1 MGLRLPAGVNDGETF
16 WDLLVNGRDARAQ
29 IPASRYAV
37 EGFDGSLNGQGTIPM
52 QHGYF
57 LENDISCLDNS
68 FFSMSKSEL
77 ERCDPQERQLL
88 EVVRECLEDAGEVNY
103 RGQRIGCYIGAFS
116 DDWRDTARKDPQH
129 MGTYTMAGYIDIM
142 LANRISY
149 EYDLRGPSLV
159 VKTGCSS
166 SLVAL
171 HQAIQELQSET
182 ISAAIVGGT
191 SILMDPDTMS
201 MMFAEG
207 ILSPDASCKTFDAS
221 ADGYARAEGI
231 IAILIKPLKDALR
244 DGNPV
249 QAVIRA
255 TGSNHDGRS
264 QGLLAPRGEIQE
276 VLMREV
282 YERAKLNPR
291 STAFV
296 ECHGTGTAT
305 GDPIEAQAVGNVFG
319 DRELYI
325 GSVKPN
331 VGHSEGY
338 SGLSS
343 LIKAVL
349 ALKNHTIP
357 PNIKFSQ
364 PNPKIP
370 FAEKSLIVPIH
381 PTPFPKT
388 KAERIS
394 INSFGIGGSNAH
406 VILDSVAQYLHDT
419 SKASSSY
426 SKDPCPSANDTGD
439 SNGGDMPSGLE
450 ILLFSANTSASL
462 QRQMQSYHQY
472 IIKHPDDV
480 ADVAYTLALRRERLP
495 HRSFTLVHGG
505 SVVEDSGLIKS
516 PSPSPQITFVFTGQ
530 GAQWPGMGRE
540 LIMTNQAF
548 RQDIIRMDEV
558 LHGLKKPPT
567 WSIIEELMKPETTS
581 RIHCAELAQPL
592 CTALQ
597 IALVRQFQRLHVV
610 PAAVVGHSSGEIAAA
625 YAAGYISLEYA
636 ITVAYYRGLV
646 TTHGK
651 AARKGGMM
659 AAVGMGAGDISPF
672 LQPGVCIACENSPTS
687 TTISGDREAV
697 HAVLT
702 SVEKEHPDVLA
713 RPLKVDIAY
722 HSHHMSFISNEY
734 RDLIDAEDNLPTAGS
749 KTESVKALFIS
760 SVTANPVDEQEDFTS
775 AYWVNNL
782 ISPVRFNDAV
792 SRLLVRNTLPV
803 TTILQIWAAK
813 QQQHTY
819 VPSQVRGENS
829 VRSFLVA
836 AGRLYQESVPVS
848 LEALFPGDRKVL
860 AGLPRYPWD
869 YGNGSI
875 WYESRLSRAWRMRK
889 YTHHCLLGIR
899 TVESPD
905 TIPQWRNV
913 LHLEQV
919 PWISNHK
926 VYKDIVFPFAC
937 YVAMVGETV
946 RQITGCE
953 TGYHL
958 RHVMARN
965 ALIMTDTKPIE
976 LVTTLRRYKLTD
988 ADHSDWFDFSI
999 VSYNGPTWTTHCE
1012 EQAMSVHQIGTPTRA
1027 FPCTMDKLPR
1037 HVAKSRFYDAMA
1049 RVGFGYGPE
1058 FQPLGDI
1065 SSSVSDNIAEA
1076 RIALSGTQSSQAFP
1090 MHPASID
1097 GCIQLAACVANV
1109 NGQCR
1114 NISSPLM
1121 PVRIETIQVLQGMKE
1136 MRARARWNKQSNIV
1150 ECVTAE
1156 NSLVLRISGIQTKT
1170 LEQDVLNQLVT
1181 TDVHAAARLQ
1191 WLPDFDFIDVSK
1203 SIEPP
1208 VCNREG
1214 RRLQEKLCLLCILES
1229 ADKLTGLNLCQPHF
1243 SKYRDWLHL
1252 QIGKARVGEYQLVEQ
1267 ASYYVAL
1274 PPAQRRKC
1282 LETTFERLLGF
1293 PGKHGVAICIKHVL
1307 MSDNALFEMY
1317 SSDNLT
1323 YGKFVR
1329 LLSHTRP
1336 NLRILEVGAG
1346 TGATTD
1352 LLLRHISDGS
1362 SLPFYS
1368 QYMFT
1373 DISAG
1378 FFSQARERFAYA
1390 ANMDFQVLDISKE
1403 PLAQGFAAASY
1414 DLILAGNVVHATP
1427 YLVKTLRNLK
1437 SLLKP
1442 DGILVLT
1449 EFGNF
1454 SGWWLGQDDDRFW
1467 EPYVSEERWAESL
1480 QAAGFTSLEAVVADD
1495 EKPYQQCVAMVSRP
1509 CTTEVAKPEKSVT
1522 LVCQYPREGVS
1533 WSIASTLRN
1542 EGWIVTECKMG
1553 ERLPLLGQDIIACV
1567 DLETPVFG
1575 QDMTE
1580 ESFSAFQDL
1589 VRHLS
1594 TERILWLTPRY
1605 QIQCQVP
1612 NGAQTLGVTRALRAE
1627 LDLNFFTLEID
1638 YQRELQAGQLV
1649 VKLFNKVRR
1658 SHDVEILNSDKEFVV
1673 SNGVIHIGRYSPFG
1687 LTEEMKITDVFDPL
1701 KSSKSLHISKIGTLN
1716 SLEWH
1721 DKPMAT
1727 TLDDDAVEIEVHA
1740 AGLNFHDLLLAM
1752 GTIPPQ
1758 ASDRGISLGIEAT
1771 GVVQHVGPQVRSL
1784 HAGDRVMVLASTG
1797 TLSTRVV
1804 APAALTIRIPDTM
1817 SLNAAAAAPACF
1829 TTVLIALLDVGR
1841 LQREQSVLVHSACGG
1856 VGLAALQ
1863 VCQMVGANVFAT
1875 VGSEEKIDY
1884 LMKSH
1889 RVPREHIFS
1898 SRDASF
1904 LDGVIRE
1911 TGGRGA
1917 DLVLNSLSG
1926 ELLHKSWACVAEFG
1940 TMIELGKRDIL
1951 GAGRLDMAPFL
1962 ANRSYAAV
1970 DIHQFIRERPERVGQ
1985 ALSQYLNMY
1994 NEGQLQLIEPI
2005 SYFDA
2010 GAVEQAFRYLQNRDH
2025 IGKVVVT
2032 IPRDFSQITS
2042 VSHTRPITLD
2052 PHATYLLV
2060 GGSKGLGASIATW
2073 LVEQGARNLTFLSR
2087 SAGLGS
2093 ESKTLFAEL
2102 KAMGC
2107 AVSAVAGSVDD
2118 LEDVQAAISSS
2129 GKLVKGVFQLAM
2141 VLSDTRF
2148 LDMKWPQWQAA
2159 TRPKVQGTWN
2169 LHHGLVDH
2177 PLDFFWMASSV
2188 AACVEQSGQGNY
2200 SAGCAF
2206 LEAFCQYRHTL
2217 GLPATVLNI
2226 CHIDDA
2232 GYLTNHPSMRKRMK
2246 AQGAYFLG
2254 EKQLLD
2260 FVRHNLLN
2268 PTSSS
2273 TAKSGKLIGSNNPLS
2288 LWENHGQV
2296 VMGLK
2301 SELHLEDPDSRIT
2314 WRRDRR
2320 MSRYHNARLHRDI
2333 SGLEDKRQE
2342 KAVLRFL
2349 AEILATT
2356 QDDAAAAKKLL
2367 QQPEN
2372 VTFVAREVFKK
2383 ICEFKMEPVGDDG
2396 EIDTSWT
2403 LDQMGLDSLMATE
2416 LRSWIRHVF
2425 GVTISVLEIMGSG
2438 SMLQLGDFLTTR
2450 IAEKL
2455 A

>member
-1 MGLRLPAGVNDGETF
+1 
-16 WDLLVNGRDARAQ
+16 
-29 IPASRYAV
+29 
-37 EGFDGSLNGQGTIPM
+37 
-52 QHGYF
+52 
-57 LENDISCLDNS
+57 
-68 FFSMSKSEL
+68 
-77 ERCDPQERQLL
+77 
-88 EVVRECLEDAGEVNY
+88 
-103 RGQRIGCYIGAFS
+103 
-116 DDWRDTARKDPQH
+116 
-129 MGTYTMAGYIDIM
+129 
-142 LANRISY
+142 
-149 EYDLRGPSLV
+149 
-159 VKTGCSS
+159 
-166 SLVAL
+166 
-171 HQAIQELQSET
+171 
-182 ISAAIVGGT
+182 
-191 SILMDPDTMS
+191 MDPDAMS

-207 ILSPDASCKTFDAS
+207 VLSPDASCKTFDAS

-255 TGSNHDGRS
+255 TGSNDDGRS

-276 VLMREV
+276 VLMRDV
-282 YERAKLNPR
+282 YERAKLDPR

-296 ECHGTGTAT
+296 ECHGIGTAT

-319 DRELYI
+319 DSELYI

-331 VGHSEGY
+331 VGHSEGC

-370 FAEKSLIVPIH
+370 FAEKGLIVPIH
-381 PTPFPKT
+381 PTPFPNT

-394 INSFGIGGSNAH
+394 INSYGIGGSNAH
-406 VILDSVAQYLHDT
+406 AIVDSVAQYLHDT

-439 SNGGDMPSGLE
+439 SNGGDIPSDLE

-472 IIKHPDDV
+472 IIEHPDNT
-480 ADVAYTLALRRERLP
+480 ANVAYTLALRRERLP
-495 HRSFTLVHGG
+495 HRSFALVHGG
-505 SVVEDSGLIKS
+505 SVVEDSSLVKS
-516 PSPSPQITFVFTGQ
+516 ASPSPQITFVFTGQ

-558 LHGLKKPPT
+558 LHSLKKPPT
-567 WSIIEELMKPETTS
+567 WSIVEELMKPEATS

-592 CTALQ
+592 CTTLQ

-610 PAAVVGHSSGEIAAA
+610 PAAVVGHSSGEIAAV

-651 AARKGGMM
+651 GARKGGMM
-659 AAVGMGAGDISPF
+659 AAVGLGAGQTSPF
-672 LQPGVCIACENSPTS
+672 LQPGVCIACKNSPTS

-702 SVEKEHPDVLA
+702 SVEKVHPDVLA

-722 HSHHMSFISNEY
+722 HSHHMNFISNEY
-734 RDLIDAEDNLPTAGS
+734 RDLIDAEDNLPTAACE
-749 KTESVKALFIS
+749 TEGVKALFIS
-760 SVTANPVDEQEDFTS
+760 SVTANVIGEQEEFTP
-775 AYWVNNL
+775 AYWVKNL

-792 SRLLVRNTLPV
+792 SRLLIRNTLPV
-803 TTILQIWAAK
+803 TTILLEIGPHSALGGILRQICAAK

-819 VPSQVRGENS
+819 VPSQVRGQNS
-829 VRSFLVA
+829 VQSFLVA
-836 AGRLYQESVPVS
+836 IGRLYQESVPVS
-848 LEALFPGDRKVL
+848 PEALFPGNRKVL
-860 AGLPRYPWD
+860 PGLPRYPWD
-869 YGNGSI
+869 YGNGSV
-875 WYESRLSRAWRMRK
+875 WYESRLSSAWRMRK
-889 YTHHCLLGIR
+889 YPSHCLLGVRI
-899 TVESPD
+899 VESPD
-905 TIPQWRNV
+905 TMPQWRNV

-919 PWISNHK
+919 PWIGDHK
-926 VYKDIVFPFAC
+926 LYKDIVFPFAC
-937 YVAMVGETV
+937 YVAMVGEAV

-958 RHVMARN
+958 RHVMVRS
-965 ALIMTDTKPIE
+965 ALIMTDTKPLE
-976 LVTTLRRYKLTD
+976 LVTTLHRYKLTES
-988 ADHSDWFDFSI
+988 DHSDWFNFTI
-999 VSYNGPTWTTHCE
+999 VSYSGSTWITHCE
-1012 EQAMSVHQIGTPTRA
+1012 GQATSLKQIGTRTRTRA
-1027 FPCTMDKLPR
+1027 LLPWTMDGLPR
-1037 HVAKSRFYDAMA
+1037 HVVKSRFYDAMA
-1049 RVGFGYGPE
+1049 RVGFNYGPE
-1058 FQPLGDI
+1058 FQPLDDI
-1065 SSSVSDNIAEA
+1065 SSSVSENIAEA
-1076 RIALSGTQSSQAFP
+1076 RIALSDTQSNQAFA
-1090 MHPASID
+1090 MHPVSID
-1097 GCIQLAACVANV
+1097 GCIQLAGCVASV

-1114 NISSPLM
+1114 NFSNPPM
-1121 PVRIETIQVLQGMKE
+1121 PVRIETVQVLKSTKE
-1136 MRARARWNKQSNIV
+1136 MHARARWNKQSNIV
-1150 ECVTAE
+1150 ECMTAE
-1156 NSLVLRISGIQTKT
+1156 NSLALRISGIQTT
-1170 LEQDVLNQLVT
+1170 ALEGDVSNQLVT
-1181 TDVHAAARLQ
+1181 ADVHAAARLQ

-1203 SIEPP
+1203 YIEPP
-1208 VCNREG
+1208 ISNREE

-1229 ADKLTGLNLCQPHF
+1229 ADKLTGLDPCQPHF

-1252 QIGKARVGEYQLVEQ
+1252 QIRNARVGEYRSVEQ

-1282 LETTFERLLGF
+1282 LETTFERLLEF
-1293 PGKHGVAICIKHVL
+1293 PGKHPISICIKRICDHADSIFTGQRETIDIL
-1307 MSDNALFEMY
+1307 MSGNALFEMY
-1317 SSDNLT
+1317 SSDSFMC
-1323 YGKFVR
+1323 GKFVR
-1329 LLSHTRP
+1329 LLCHKRP

-1346 TGATTD
+1346 TGATTELILRD
-1352 LLLRHISDGS
+1352 LTDGS

-1378 FFSQARERFAYA
+1378 FFSQARERFPYA
-1390 ANMDFQVLDISKE
+1390 ANIDFQVLDISKE
-1403 PLAQGFAAASY
+1403 PLAQGFAAESY
-1414 DLILAGNVVHATP
+1414 DLILAANVIHATP
-1427 YLVKTLRNLK
+1427 YLVETLGNLK

-1442 DGILVLT
+1442 DGILVFT
-1449 EFGNF
+1449 EVCTVNQVPNYIMGNF

-1467 EPYVSEERWAESL
+1467 EPYVSEKRWAESL
-1480 QAAGFTSLEAVVADD
+1480 QAAGFTGVEVVVADD
-1495 EKPYQQCVAMVSRP
+1495 EKPHQRYAAMVSRP
-1509 CTTEVAKPEKSVT
+1509 CITKDAKLEKRVT

-1533 WSIASTLRN
+1533 LSIASTLRN
-1542 EGWIVTECKMG
+1542 EGWVVTECKMG
-1553 ERLPLLGQDIIACV
+1553 EQLPPLGQDIIACV
-1567 DLETPVFG
+1567 GLETPFFDR
-1575 QDMTE
+1575 DMTE
-1580 ESFSAFQDL
+1580 ESFSAFQNL
-1589 VRHLS
+1589 IRHLS
-1594 TERILWLTPRY
+1594 TERILWLTPRF
-1605 QIQCQVP
+1605 QIQCEAP
-1612 NGAQTLGVTRALRAE
+1612 NGAQTLGVARSLRAE
-1627 LDLNFFTLEID
+1627 LDLDFCSLEID
-1638 YQRELQAGQLV
+1638 YHKELQAGQLV
-1649 VKLFNKVRR
+1649 VHVLNKICR
-1658 SHDVEILNSDKEFVV
+1658 SCNEETLNSDKEFVV
-1673 SNGVIHIGRYSPFG
+1673 SNGAIYIGRYSPFG
-1687 LTEEMKITDVFDPL
+1687 LTEEMKSGEVFDSL
-1701 KSSKSLHISKIGTLN
+1701 KTSKSLHISKTGTPN
-1716 SLEWH
+1716 SLEWR
-1721 DKPMAT
+1721 DEPMAA
-1727 TLDDDAVEIEVHA
+1727 TLDDDTVEIEIHA
-1740 AGLNFHDLLLAM
+1740 AGLNFHDLLLVM

-1758 ASDRGISLGIEAT
+1758 TSDRGMPLGREAA
-1771 GVVQHVGPQVRSL
+1771 GIVQHVGPQVRSL
-1784 HAGDRVMVLASTG
+1784 QLGDRVMILAPTS

-1804 APAALTIRIPDTM
+1804 TPAALVIRIPDTM
-1817 SLNAAAAAPACF
+1817 SLDVAAAIPLCF
-1829 TTVLIALLDVGR
+1829 TTVLLALLDIGR
-1841 LQREQSVLVHSACGG
+1841 LRRGQNVLVHSACGG

-1863 VCQMVGANVFAT
+1863 VCRMVGARVFAT
-1875 VGSEEKIDY
+1875 VGSEEKIEY
-1884 LMKSH
+1884 LIKSH
-1889 RVPREHIFS
+1889 GIPREHIFS
-1898 SRDASF
+1898 SRDTSF

-1926 ELLHKSWACVAEFG
+1926 ELLHQSWACVAEFG

-1962 ANRSYAAV
+1962 ANRCYAAV
-1970 DIHQFIRERPERVGQ
+1970 DINQFIRERPERVGQ
-1985 ALSQYLNMY
+1985 ALSQYLKMY

-2010 GAVEQAFRYLQNRDH
+2010 GTVKEAFRHLQNRDH

-2032 IPRDFSQITS
+2032 IPRDFSRIDSIPYTKS
-2042 VSHTRPITLD
+2042 VALD
-2052 PHATYLLV
+2052 PEATYLLV
-2060 GGSKGLGASIATW
+2060 GGTQGLGASIATW
-2073 LVEQGARNLTFLSR
+2073 LVEQGARSLTFLSR
-2087 SAGLGS
+2087 TAGLSSGS
-2093 ESKTLFAEL
+2093 NTLFAEL

-2118 LEDVQAAISSS
+2118 HDDVKAAISRS

-2141 VLSDTRF
+2141 VLSDAGF
-2148 LDMKWPQWQAA
+2148 LDMKWSQWQAA

-2169 LHHGLVDH
+2169 LHHGLADH

-2273 TAKSGKLIGSNNPLS
+2273 RAKSGELTGSNNPLS

-2301 SELHLEDPDSRIT
+2301 SELHLEDPDSRII

-2320 MSRYHNARLHRDI
+2320 MGRYHNARQHRDI

-2349 AEILATT
+2349 AEILATA
-2356 QDDAAAAKKLL
+2356 QDDVAAAKKLL

-2383 ICEFKMEPVGDDG
+2383 ICEFKMEPVGDDS

-2425 GVTISVLEIMGSG
+2425 GVTISVLEIRGSG
-2438 SMLQLGDFLTTR
+2438 SMLQLGAFLTTR